1 MVKIMN
7 NESINKYIFY
17 TILAIYFLA
26 TGGIF
31 VKLSSL
37 PPIATGFYR
46 ILFSIPLLYPFVKD
60 EMKKIEFKNIIL
72 IILAG
77 IFLALDLIFWNIS
90 FSFTTVANANLL
102 ANLVP
107 FTIIPLSYFIYKKKF
122 SISFILGGIITIVG
136 LIVLMSGKINPT
148 LENYKGDI
156 LAFITSIFYG
166 LFLLTVS
173 KIREKVSALSIIFIS
188 GFGGGITLFLT
199 MLLKE
204 GVQYPHSLSE
214 LYPLLGLALISQIFG
229 QGLLSYT
236 VGKVDVNLSSIIVL
250 AQPIIA
256 TLYSYF
262 LFSEVLSLQEFFGM
276 GIILIGIYI
285 AKKNF

>member
-1 MVKIMN
+1 
-7 NESINKYIFY
+7 
-17 TILAIYFLA
+17 
-26 TGGIF
+26 
-31 VKLSSL
+31 
-37 PPIATGFYR
+37 
-46 ILFSIPLLYPFVKD
+46 
-60 EMKKIEFKNIIL
+60 
-72 IILAG
+72 
-77 IFLALDLIFWNIS
+77 
-90 FSFTTVANANLL
+90 
-102 ANLVP
+102 
-107 FTIIPLSYFIYKKKF
+107 
-122 SISFILGGIITIVG
+122 
-136 LIVLMSGKINPT
+136 MSGKINPT

-229 QGLLSYT
+229 QGLLSYI